1 MDATRS
7 ASRIIG
13 LLILGQI
20 VSGGLVNFVLLAP
33 LFGAPGFLVTAAP
46 HATQIAVA
54 ALLGV
59 AAGALT
65 VAIAI
70 AAFPIFKQYS
80 HAMAL
85 WFFGLAV
92 ASFSVSAVENIN
104 VMSMLSLSEEYA
116 KASVADRDQL
126 FQTLR
131 VVVASPRNWAHFI
144 NLILAGSTTFV
155 MYAVLCRFAL
165 IPRVLAVF
173 GLAAVA
179 LQIAAVA
186 MPLFGHSVVFLMLA
200 PLGVSQLILALWL
213 IGKGLRSQ
221 ATSRNEPSD
230 A

>member
-131 VVVASPRNWAHFI
+131 VVVASPRNWALKRSVIGNVFMT
-144 NLILAGSTTFV
+144 ARSTLRSARSRICVYRCATLPSV
-155 MYAVLCRFAL
+155 KSDDGAANEPAL
-165 IPRVLAVF
+165 IQALGLPVVEGVLTQSASC
-173 GLAAVA
+173 G
-179 LQIAAVA
+179 
-186 MPLFGHSVVFLMLA
+186 P
-200 PLGVSQLILALWL
+200 
-213 IGKGLRSQ
+213 GK
-221 ATSRNEPSD
+221 P
-230 A
+230 